1 MSGSDSALPTVAT
14 GRFMVLVVST
24 CLYDRTGHCV
34 LFYMHSK
41 PSTANQNSDHWD
53 RPRKSQHC
61 LYLPVTF
68 CKRPIYRWASP
79 ICQQTAT
86 HSLLKTNRFT
96 DSFISHCL
104 NNLQCECCYFC
115 YCDCN
120 PAFELPYNNK
130 LIYWLIDCWTD
141 WLTDW
146 LIDWLIYWFI
156 DSLIDWTGRREQTT
170 AQRRHCCR
178 SLAGNTCTSWSTSSN
193 ARPVYW
199 YLNLQR
205 SKFLRLW

>member
-1 MSGSDSALPTVAT
+1 
-14 GRFMVLVVST
+14 
-24 CLYDRTGHCV
+24 
-34 LFYMHSK
+34 MHSK

-53 RPRKSQHC
+53 RLRKSQHC

-130 LIYWLIDCWTD
+130 LID
-141 WLTDW
+141 W
-146 LIDWLIYWFI
+146 
-156 DSLIDWTGRREQTT
+156 LIDWTGRREQTT
-170 AQRRHCCR
+170 AQRRHCWR